1 MDVAG
6 SDTAAAAA
14 RGGSR
19 KSYDA
24 FISYAH
30 GGDEA
35 FAPVVQRGLQRLA
48 KPWNR
53 RRAMEVFRD
62 ETSLAVSPGLW
73 PSIRDALDASRWFVL
88 LASPEAAGS
97 QWVGEEITHWV
108 SSKGTDY
115 LLVVVTDGTWIW
127 DDDIADV
134 SPASTACNPELRG
147 VFRTEPKYLD
157 MTWARRNAGLTL
169 RNARF
174 RDQIATLAAAI
185 RGVPKE
191 EIEGEDV
198 RQQRRI
204 RRIVRAVIAALTVL
218 VVLASASAV
227 VANVQR
233 QQALYQ
239 RDVAISDELATNSEA
254 IGETNATVS
263 QLESIAAWGIH
274 HSAQARYAML
284 SAAASP
290 ESSTFTVSSGAV
302 FSVAFS
308 PDGKMLATGDDHG
321 TVLWDL
327 ATGRQIRSF
336 SASFG
341 AVNSVAF
348 SPDGKMLAT
357 GDDHGTVLWD
367 LATGRQIH
375 SFPTGSAAVV
385 STAFTP
391 DGKMLAIGLFSGTV
405 QLRNVATGQ
414 QSRSFPG
421 PDAIDSL
428 ALSPDSQMLVTGGLT
443 ARLWD
448 LATGRQIRAFSAGSD
463 VVGSVAFSP
472 DGKILATGDAD
483 GTARLWNPDTGRQI
497 GSSFTGVGAVESVAF
512 SPDGKTL
519 AIGGNDGTVLW
530 NLGTGRQVSSF
541 TSLGAVESVA
551 FSPDG
556 KTLATG
562 DNDGTAR
569 VWDLAADRQIGR
581 FAASQ
586 VGRSS
591 VDEEVLGGS
600 VAFSPDGKTLA
611 IGGTMLSI
619 SATGVISGG
628 VGSVELWNLATG
640 QQLRTLPVGSDAV
653 YSVAFSRDGKM
664 LATGEGDG
672 TARLWNVATG
682 RQIRILPAASNAFA
696 SVDSVAFSPD
706 GKMLATGEGD
716 GTARLWNVATG
727 RQIRILPAASNAFAS
742 VDSVA
747 FSPDGRML
755 ATGDDS
761 DGTARLWDLATGR
774 PIRGL
779 PTGSSGVY
787 SVAFSP
793 DGQTLATGDD
803 DGTARLWDLA
813 TGQQLRTL
821 TTGSDL
827 VWSVAFSRDGQT
839 LATGDDDGTARLWDL
854 VTGQQIGSPLTSSG
868 PIHALAFSPDGMT
881 LATEDGPVGLWNVG
895 YLVNVIARLCS
906 QVGGSLTQAEWTQ
919 YVPPGP
925 SYRDVCGLQS

>member
-1 MDVAG
+1 MTHTSVQRSWTECSGGGLAEYG
-6 SDTAAAAA
+6 CRGIGYCCA
-14 RGGSR
+14 RLPGGSR

-30 GGDEA
+30 GGDEV
-35 FAPVVQRGLQRLA
+35 FAPVVQRGLQHLA

-185 RGVPKE
+185 REVPKE

-405 QLRNVATGQ
+405 QLRNVATGR
-414 QSRSFPG
+414 QSCSFPG

-569 VWDLAADRQIGR
+569 VWDLARVPGDRGVQADLGLTEAEAVLAEFEIFFAGPAQPGCAARPGWRRRLAAGQVAVVKGELTGLEVAADQQVVPPGGGGQPRPGVPAVPFGSGPGR
-581 FAASQ
+581 A
-586 VGRSS
+586 
-591 VDEEVLGGS
+591 D
-600 VAFSPDGKTLA
+600 
-611 IGGTMLSI
+611 
-619 SATGVISGG
+619 
-628 VGSVELWNLATG
+628 
-640 QQLRTLPVGSDAV
+640 
-653 YSVAFSRDGKM
+653 
-664 LATGEGDG
+664 
-672 TARLWNVATG
+672 
-682 RQIRILPAASNAFA
+682 LPAAPA
-696 SVDSVAFSPD
+696 
-706 GKMLATGEGD
+706 GKPGGGLLAGQRDAAGHHQPEA
-716 GTARLWNVATG
+716 AR
-727 RQIRILPAASNAFAS
+727 
-742 VDSVA
+742 D
-747 FSPDGRML
+747 
-755 ATGDDS
+755 
-761 DGTARLWDLATGR
+761 
-774 PIRGL
+774 
-779 PTGSSGVY
+779 
-787 SVAFSP
+787 
-793 DGQTLATGDD
+793 
-803 DGTARLWDLA
+803 
-813 TGQQLRTL
+813 
-821 TTGSDL
+821 
-827 VWSVAFSRDGQT
+827 
-839 LATGDDDGTARLWDL
+839 
-854 VTGQQIGSPLTSSG
+854 
-868 PIHALAFSPDGMT
+868 
-881 LATEDGPVGLWNVG
+881 
-895 YLVNVIARLCS
+895 
-906 QVGGSLTQAEWTQ
+906 TQ
-919 YVPPGP
+919 YVGLVAVFAVLAQLGAGAVNIVAAHEIQPHATSERLGEDVGGQLALGAEHEVFWQAHGRRPGGIANVGGRIDSRAPISACPVP
-925 SYRDVCGLQS
+925 SRTYDRCTVLIPLATLPTQPRY